1 MTKEDKKIGK
11 KKKRR
16 LRDLKAFEVSLV
28 DKPANQREFLIIKRI
43 GKEGDMS
50 KEINLDVEEKE
61 EEKIETEFDLIAKMQ
76 ELLKEIETPAE
87 GTNEEEKTEKADAA
101 KAILGKIKA
110 MIDAFLAG
118 KKPGYY
124 YAYPYPYPYPYKP
137 AKKDDLE
144 SLSEAVEEMKKELDK
159 RTKELEAFAKKFNEA
174 QAKISKSLEEAKP
187 VDLSPL
193 NERIQ
198 RLESETTEIKKI
210 IAEIPVRKGF
220 GFTPPGEKREVDE
233 TVKAI
238 LDDRSLHPAEK
249 FKQIISARFKADE

>member
-1 MTKEDKKIGK
+1 MAKAEAEKE
-11 KKKRR
+11 KKRR

-28 DKPANQREFLIIKRI
+28 DKPANRREFLIIKRI
-43 GKEGDMS
+43 EKEDDMS
-50 KEINLDVEEKE
+50 KEINLDVEEKNE
-61 EEKIETEFDLIAKMQ
+61 EEIGTEFDLIAKMQ
-76 ELLKEIETPAE
+76 ELLKEVETPTE
-87 GTNEEEKTEKADAA
+87 ETSEEEKTEKADAA

-124 YAYPYPYPYPYKP
+124 YAYPYPYPYQP

-144 SLSEAVEEMKKELDK
+144 SLSEAVEEMRKELDK

-174 QAKISKSLEEAKP
+174 QAKISKSLEEAKQ

-193 NERIQ
+193 NEKIQ
-198 RLESETTEIKKI
+198 KLEDDTTEIKKI
-210 IAEIPVRKGF
+210 IAEIPIRKGF
-220 GFTPPGEKREVDE
+220 GFTPPGEKKEIDE

-238 LDDRSLHPAEK
+238 FEDKSLHPAEK
-249 FKQIISARFKADE
+249 FKQIISARFRTNE